1 MDDNMVR
8 TQVYLPR
15 TLHDKLQARA
25 QRHDI
30 TMAAQIRAAL
40 EDYLERQDTA
50 DNGPVL
56 RPDDPI
62 FALLGR
68 FAAPEDDLSTHHDAY
83 LYGERVNLP
92 AAPAQPARPAAA
104 RTRAGLAI
112 HDAASGYTVP
122 ATPPRRKRGPR
133 P

>member
-68 FAAPEDDLSTHHDAY
+68 FAAPEDDLSTHHDVY
-83 LYGERVNLP
+83 LYGERTNLP
-92 AAPAQPARPAAA
+92 AAPVTPARPAA
-104 RTRAGLAI
+104 RPAI
-112 HDAASGYTVP
+112 HDAASGYAVP